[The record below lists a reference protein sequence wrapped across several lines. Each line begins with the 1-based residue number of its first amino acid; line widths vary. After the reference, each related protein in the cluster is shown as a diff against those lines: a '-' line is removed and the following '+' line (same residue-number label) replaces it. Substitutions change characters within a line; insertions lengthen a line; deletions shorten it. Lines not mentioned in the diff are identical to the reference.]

1 MNFLAF
7 LLIISASLSVG
18 ASTIE
23 EIVVTADLKEQSE
36 IKIASSIFVVSEE
49 AIATRGAMHLEE
61 VLNSIPNLNFAS
73 GSNRPRFFQIRG
85 VGERSQFG
93 SPVNASVGFLVDDID
108 FSGAGTIASML
119 DVEQIEVLRG
129 PQGTRY
135 GASALGG
142 LIKVKT
148 KDPSSKQELELKITH
163 GQYATQNFDLIM
175 NTPVSD
181 QLLLRAAFSDHESDG
196 YMYNQF
202 LDRSDANGRNESTSR
217 IKMRWLPSNRWVVDV
232 SLANTEVDNGYDTF
246 SLDNN
251 RVTLSDEPGFDRQKS
266 KYASIKSKWLG
277 QNYEIT
283 TILGAANSD
292 IDYGYDEDWSFTGIH
307 PFGYTSTDRYLRE
320 RKTRSAELRINSL
333 SEFSW
338 VAGFYFFDSSE
349 DLLRD
354 YTFLTNNFSSNYEFK
369 SYAVF
374 AESEI
379 ELSEGTSLLAGVRFE
394 KRETNYKDSE
404 GIEFS
409 PSEDFWGGEISLNK
423 DLSDNL
429 LGYVSIARGFK
440 AGGFNI
446 DGTLD
451 SDLREFN
458 EEYLIEYET
467 GLKGAFFR
475 DNLQVRLAIFMDDR
489 RDQQVK
495 SSLVRPRSD
504 GSTEF
509 IDFLGN
515 AAAGTNKG
523 LEGSIVWELNPNW
536 RLTLDAGLLR
546 ATFDEYI
553 NEFGENLSGRDQAHA
568 PSYMASAG
576 IRFAQGRWTAS
587 LTADTKD
594 EFYFSDRHGVRSER
608 ATLAN
613 FSVEYSVMPWQIALW
628 ARNLGDEN
636 YQTRGFG
643 SFGNDPRKLYV
654 TEPYY
659 QLGEPRI
666 VGVTFQYFM
675 RK

>member
-1 MNFLAF
+1 MNFIAF
-7 LLIISASLSVG
+7 LLLITASLSVG

-23 EIVVTADLKEQSE
+23 EIRVTADLKEQSE

-61 VLNSIPNLNFAS
+61 VLNAIPNLNFAS

-85 VGERSQFG
+85 VGERSQFA
-93 SPVNASVGFLVDDID
+93 SPVNASVGFLVDNID

-163 GQYATQNFDLIM
+163 GQYATQNFDLII

-181 QLLLRAAFSDHESDG
+181 QLLLRAAFNDHESDG

-202 LDRSDANGRNESTSR
+202 LDRNDANGRNESTSR

-266 KYASIKSKWLG
+266 RYASIKSKWLG

-338 VAGFYFFDSSE
+338 VAGFYFFDSNE

-354 YTFLTNNFSSNYEFK
+354 YTFLTSNFSSNYEFK

-409 PSEDFWGGEISLNK
+409 PSENFWGGEISLNK

-446 DGTLD
+446 DGSLD

-467 GLKGAFFR
+467 GLKGAFFG

-495 SSLVRPRSD
+495 SSLVRPRPD

-576 IRFAQGRWTAS
+576 VRFAQGRWTAT

-613 FSVEYSVMPWQIALW
+613 FSVEYSVIPWQIALW
-628 ARNLGDEN
+628 VRNLGDEN

>member
-36 IKIASSIFVVSEE
+36 IKIASSIFVVSED
-49 AIATRGAMHLEE
+49 AIATRAAMHLEE

-181 QLLLRAAFSDHESDG
+181 QLLLRAAFSDLESDG

-232 SLANTEVDNGYDTF
+232 SLANTEIDNGYDTF

-394 KRETNYKDSE
+394 KRKTNYKDSE

-536 RLTLDAGLLR
+536 RLTLDAGILR

-613 FSVEYSVMPWQIALW
+613 FSVEYSVMPWQFALW

>member
-7 LLIISASLSVG
+7 LLIITASLSVG

-36 IKIASSIFVVSEE
+36 IKIASSVFIVSEE

-61 VLNSIPNLNFAS
+61 VLNAIPNLNFAS

-108 FSGAGTIASML
+108 FTGAGTIASML

-148 KDPSSKQELELKITH
+148 KDPSSEQELELKITH
-163 GQYATQNFDLIM
+163 GQYATQNFDLIF
-175 NTPVSD
+175 NLPVSD
-181 QLLLRAAFSDHESDG
+181 QLLLRAAFNDHESDG

-202 LDRSDANGRNESTSR
+202 LDRNDANGRNESTSR
-217 IKMRWLPSNRWVVDV
+217 IKMRWLPSNRWTVDV

-266 KYASIKSKWLG
+266 RYASIKSKWLG

-338 VAGFYFFDSSE
+338 VAGFYFFDSNE

-354 YTFLTNNFSSNYEFK
+354 YTFLTSNFSSNYEFK

-394 KRETNYKDSE
+394 KRETNYQDSE

-467 GLKGAFFR
+467 GLKGAFFG

-495 SSLVRPRSD
+495 SSLVRPRPD

-536 RLTLDAGLLR
+536 RLTLDAGILR

-576 IRFAQGRWTAS
+576 IRFVQGRWTAS

>member
-1 MNFLAF
+1 MNFLAL
-7 LLIISASLSVG
+7 LLITTASLSVG

-23 EIVVTADLKEQSE
+23 EIIVTADLKEQSE
-36 IKIASSIFVVSEE
+36 IKIASSIFIVSEE

-61 VLNSIPNLNFAS
+61 VLNAIPNLNFAS

-163 GQYATQNFDLIM
+163 GQYATQNFDLII
-175 NTPVSD
+175 NTPVSA

-202 LDRSDANGRNESTSR
+202 LDRNDANGRNESTSR
-217 IKMRWLPSNRWVVDV
+217 IKMRWLPSNRWTVDV

-266 KYASIKSKWLG
+266 RYASIKSKWLG

-338 VAGFYFFDSSE
+338 VAGFYFFDSNE

-394 KRETNYKDSE
+394 KRETNYQDSE

-467 GLKGAFFR
+467 GLKGAFFG

-536 RLTLDAGLLR
+536 RLTLDAGILR

>member
-1 MNFLAF
+1 MNLLAF
-7 LLIISASLSVG
+7 LLIITASLSVG

-36 IKIASSIFVVSEE
+36 IKIASSIFVVSED
-49 AIATRGAMHLEE
+49 AIATRAAMHLEE

-181 QLLLRAAFSDHESDG
+181 QLLLRAAFSDLESDG

-232 SLANTEVDNGYDTF
+232 SLANTEIDNGYDTF

-394 KRETNYKDSE
+394 KRKTNYKDSE

-495 SSLVRPRSD
+495 SSLVRPRPD

-613 FSVEYSVMPWQIALW
+613 FSVEYSVMPWQFALW

>member
-61 VLNSIPNLNFAS
+61 VLNAIPNLNFAS

-163 GQYATQNFDLIM
+163 GQYATQNFDLII

-292 IDYGYDEDWSFTGIH
+292 VDYGYDEDWSFTGIH

-320 RKTRSAELRINSL
+320 RKTRSAELRVNSL

-338 VAGFYFFDSSE
+338 VAGFYFFDSNE

-394 KRETNYKDSE
+394 KRETKYKDSE

-495 SSLVRPRSD
+495 SSLVRPRPD

>member
-7 LLIISASLSVG
+7 LLITTASLSVG

-23 EIVVTADLKEQSE
+23 EIIVTADLKEQSE

-61 VLNSIPNLNFAS
+61 VLNAIPNLNFAS

-163 GQYATQNFDLIM
+163 GQYATQNFDLII
-175 NTPVSD
+175 NTPISA

-202 LDRSDANGRNESTSR
+202 LDRNDANGRNESTSR

-232 SLANTEVDNGYDTF
+232 SLANTEVNNGYDTF

-266 KYASIKSKWLG
+266 RYASIKSKWLG

-338 VAGFYFFDSSE
+338 VAGFYFFDSNE

-354 YTFLTNNFSSNYEFK
+354 YTFLTSNFSSNYEFK

-394 KRETNYKDSE
+394 KRETNYQDSE

-467 GLKGAFFR
+467 GLKGAFFG

-495 SSLVRPRSD
+495 SSLVRPRPD

-536 RLTLDAGLLR
+536 RLTLDAGILR

-613 FSVEYSVMPWQIALW
+613 FSVEYSVMSWQIALW

>member
-7 LLIISASLSVG
+7 LLIITASLSVG

-36 IKIASSIFVVSEE
+36 IKIASSVFIVSEE

-61 VLNSIPNLNFAS
+61 VLNAIPNLNFAS

-148 KDPSSKQELELKITH
+148 KDPSSEQELELKITH
-163 GQYATQNFDLIM
+163 GQYATQNFDLIF
-175 NTPVSD
+175 NLPVSD
-181 QLLLRAAFSDHESDG
+181 QLLLRAAFNDHESDG

-202 LDRSDANGRNESTSR
+202 LDRNDANGRDESTSR
-217 IKMRWLPSNRWVVDV
+217 IKMRWLPSNKWVVDV
-232 SLANTEVDNGYDTF
+232 SLANTEVDNGYDSF

-266 KYASIKSKWLG
+266 RYASIKSKWLG

-338 VAGFYFFDSSE
+338 VAGFYFFDSNE

-354 YTFLTNNFSSNYEFK
+354 YTFLTSNFSSNYEFK

-394 KRETNYKDSE
+394 KRETNYQDSE

-475 DNLQVRLAIFMDDR
+475 GNLQVRLAIFMDDR
-489 RDQQVK
+489 KDQQVK
-495 SSLVRPRSD
+495 SSLVRPRPD

-536 RLTLDAGLLR
+536 RLTLDAGILR

-576 IRFAQGRWTAS
+576 FRFAQGRWTAS

>member
-1 MNFLAF
+1 MNLLAF
-7 LLIISASLSVG
+7 LLIITASLSVG

-23 EIVVTADLKEQSE
+23 EIVVTADLKEKSE

-61 VLNSIPNLNFAS
+61 VLNAIPNLNFAS

-119 DVEQIEVLRG
+119 DVKQIEVLRG

-163 GQYATQNFDLIM
+163 GQYATQNFDLII

-181 QLLLRAAFSDHESDG
+181 QLLLRAAFSDHDSDG

-217 IKMRWLPSNRWVVDV
+217 IKMRWLPSNRWIVDV

-266 KYASIKSKWLG
+266 RYASIKSKWLG

-354 YTFLTNNFSSNYEFK
+354 YTFLTSNFSSNYEFK

-394 KRETNYKDSE
+394 KRKTNYKDSE

-467 GLKGAFFR
+467 GLKGAFFG

-495 SSLVRPRSD
+495 SSLVRPRPD

-536 RLTLDAGLLR
+536 RLTLDAGILR

-587 LTADTKD
+587 LKADTKD

-613 FSVEYSVMPWQIALW
+613 FSLEYSVMPWQFSLW

>member
-7 LLIISASLSVG
+7 LLIIMASLSVG

-129 PQGTRY
+129 PQGTGY

-148 KDPSSKQELELKITH
+148 KDPSSKQELELKITQ
-163 GQYATQNFDLIM
+163 GQYATQNFDLII

-196 YMYNQF
+196 YIYNQF

-320 RKTRSAELRINSL
+320 RKTRSAELRVNSL

-338 VAGFYFFDSSE
+338 VAGFYFFDSNE

-458 EEYLIEYET
+458 EEYLIEYEA
-467 GLKGAFFR
+467 GLKGAFFG
-475 DNLQVRLAIFMDDR
+475 DNLQVRLAIFIDDR

-495 SSLVRPRSD
+495 SSLIRPRSD

>member
-7 LLIISASLSVG
+7 LLIITASLSVG

-163 GQYATQNFDLIM
+163 GQYATQNFDLII

-613 FSVEYSVMPWQIALW
+613 FSVEYSVMPWQFALW

>member
-23 EIVVTADLKEQSE
+23 EIVVSADLKEQSE

-196 YMYNQF
+196 YIYNQF

-423 DLSDNL
+423 DFSDNL

>member
-1 MNFLAF
+1 MQFFIFLF
-7 LLIISASLSVG
+7 LISASMSVG

-23 EIVVTADLKEQSE
+23 EVVVTADLKEKRD
-36 IKIASSIFVVSEE
+36 INIASSIFVVSEA
-49 AIATRGAMHLEE
+49 AIAARGATHLED
-61 VLNSIPNLNFAS
+61 VINTIPNLNFAS

-148 KDPSSKQELELKITH
+148 KDPIPEQELELKITY
-163 GQYATQNFDLIM
+163 GQYATQAFDLIV

-202 LDRSDANGRNESTSR
+202 LDRDDANGRDESTSR
-217 IKMRWLPSNRWVVDV
+217 IKMRWLPTNRWVVDV
-232 SLANTEVDNGYDTF
+232 SLSNTEIDNGYDAF

-251 RVTLSDEPGFDRQKS
+251 RITLSDEPGFDRQNS
-266 KYASIKSKWLG
+266 KYASIKSKWAG
-277 QNYEIT
+277 EIYEIT
-283 TILGAANSD
+283 AILGAANSD

-307 PFGYTSTDRYLRE
+307 PFGYTSTDHYLRE

-333 SEFSW
+333 SGLGW
-338 VAGFYFFDSSE
+338 VAGLYLFDSSE
-349 DLLRD
+349 GLDRE
-354 YTFLTNNFSSNYEFK
+354 YTFLADNFSSDYEFK

-374 AESEI
+374 AETEI
-379 ELSEGTSLLAGVRFE
+379 ELGEGTSLSAGVRFE
-394 KRETNYKDSE
+394 KRETNYQDSE

-467 GLKGAFFR
+467 GLKGAFFG

-536 RLTLDAGLLR
+536 RLTLDAGILR

-587 LTADTKD
+587 LKADTKD

-613 FSVEYSVMPWQIALW
+613 FSVEYSVMPWQFALW

>member
-1 MNFLAF
+1 MQFFIFLF
-7 LLIISASLSVG
+7 LISASMSVG

-23 EIVVTADLKEQSE
+23 EVVVTADLKEKRD
-36 IKIASSIFVVSEE
+36 INIASSIFVVSEA
-49 AIATRGAMHLEE
+49 AIAARGATHLED
-61 VLNSIPNLNFAS
+61 VINTIPNLNFAS

-148 KDPSSKQELELKITH
+148 KDPIPEQELELKITY
-163 GQYATQNFDLIM
+163 GQYATQAFDLIV

-202 LDRSDANGRNESTSR
+202 LDRDDANGRDESTSR
-217 IKMRWLPSNRWVVDV
+217 IKMRWLPTNRWVVDV
-232 SLANTEVDNGYDTF
+232 SLSNTEIDNGYDAF

-251 RVTLSDEPGFDRQKS
+251 RITLSDEPGFDRQNS
-266 KYASIKSKWLG
+266 KYASIKSKWAG
-277 QNYEIT
+277 EIYEIT
-283 TILGAANSD
+283 AILGAANSD

-307 PFGYTSTDRYLRE
+307 PFGYTSTDHYLRE

-333 SEFSW
+333 SGLGW
-338 VAGFYFFDSSE
+338 VAGLYLFDSSE
-349 DLLRD
+349 GLDRE
-354 YTFLTNNFSSNYEFK
+354 YTFLADNFSSDYEFK

-374 AESEI
+374 AETEI
-379 ELSEGTSLLAGVRFE
+379 ELGEGTSLSAGVRFE
-394 KRETNYKDSE
+394 KRETNYQDSE

-467 GLKGAFFR
+467 GLKGAFFG

-495 SSLVRPRSD
+495 SSLVRPRPD

>member
-23 EIVVTADLKEQSE
+23 EIVVSADLKEQSE

-196 YMYNQF
+196 YIYNQF

-394 KRETNYKDSE
+394 KRETNYQDSE

-536 RLTLDAGLLR
+536 RLTLDAGILR

>member
-1 MNFLAF
+1 MQFFIFLF
-7 LLIISASLSVG
+7 LISASLSVG

-23 EIVVTADLKEQSE
+23 EVVVTADLKEKRD
-36 IKIASSIFVVSEE
+36 INIASSIFVVSET
-49 AIATRGAMHLEE
+49 AIAARGATHLED
-61 VLNSIPNLNFAS
+61 VINTIPNLNFAS

-108 FSGAGTIASML
+108 FSGAGAIASML

-148 KDPSSKQELELKITH
+148 KDPIPEQELELKITY
-163 GQYATQNFDLIM
+163 GQYATEAFDLIV
-175 NTPVSD
+175 NTSVSD
-181 QLLLRAAFSDHESDG
+181 QLFFRAAFSDHESDG
-196 YMYNQF
+196 YMYNRF
-202 LDRSDANGRNESTSR
+202 LDRDDANGRDESTSR
-217 IKMRWLPSNRWVVDV
+217 IKMRWLPTTKWVVDV
-232 SLANTEVDNGYDTF
+232 SLSNTEIDNGYDAF

-251 RVTLSDEPGFDRQKS
+251 RITLSDEPGFDRQKS
-266 KYASIKSKWLG
+266 KYASIKSKWAG
-277 QNYEIT
+277 EIYEIT
-283 TILGAANSD
+283 AILGAANSD

-307 PFGYTSTDRYLRE
+307 PFGYTSTDHYLRE

-333 SEFSW
+333 SGSGW
-338 VAGFYFFDSSE
+338 VAGLYLFDSSE
-349 DLLRD
+349 ALDRE
-354 YTFLTNNFSSNYEFK
+354 YTFLADNFSSDYKFK

-374 AESEI
+374 AETEI
-379 ELSEGTSLLAGVRFE
+379 ELGEGTSLSAGVRFE

-409 PSEDFWGGEISLNK
+409 PSENFWGGEISLNK
-423 DLSDNL
+423 DFYDNF

-446 DGTLD
+446 DGSLD

-467 GLKGAFFR
+467 GLKGAFFG

-495 SSLVRPRSD
+495 SSLVRPRPD

-576 IRFAQGRWTAS
+576 IRFALGPWTAS

-613 FSVEYSVMPWQIALW
+613 FSVKYSVMPWQIALW

-643 SFGNDPRKLYV
+643 SFGNDPRKLYI

-666 VGVTFQYFM
+666 IGVTFQYFM

>member
-1 MNFLAF
+1 MNFIAF
-7 LLIISASLSVG
+7 LLLITASLSVG

-23 EIVVTADLKEQSE
+23 EIRVTADLKEQSE

-49 AIATRGAMHLEE
+49 AIATRRAMHLEE
-61 VLNSIPNLNFAS
+61 VLNAIPNLNFAS

-163 GQYATQNFDLIM
+163 GQYATQNFDLII
-175 NTPVSD
+175 NTPVSA

-202 LDRSDANGRNESTSR
+202 LDRNDANGRNESTSR
-217 IKMRWLPSNRWVVDV
+217 IKMRWLPSNRWIVDV
-232 SLANTEVDNGYDTF
+232 SLANAEVDNGYDTF

-266 KYASIKSKWLG
+266 RYASIKSKWLG

-320 RKTRSAELRINSL
+320 RKTRSAELRANSL

-338 VAGFYFFDSSE
+338 VAGFYFFDSNE

-354 YTFLTNNFSSNYEFK
+354 YTFLPNNFSSSYEFK

-467 GLKGAFFR
+467 GLKGAFFG

-576 IRFAQGRWTAS
+576 VRFAQGRWTAS

>member
-7 LLIISASLSVG
+7 LLITTASFSVG
-18 ASTIE
+18 ASSIE
-23 EIVVTADLKEQSE
+23 EIMVTADLKEQSE
-36 IKIASSIFVVSEE
+36 IKIASSIFIVSEE

-61 VLNSIPNLNFAS
+61 VLNAIPNLNFAS

-129 PQGTRY
+129 PQGIRY

-163 GQYATQNFDLIM
+163 GQYATQNFDLII
-175 NTPVSD
+175 NTPVSA

-202 LDRSDANGRNESTSR
+202 LDRNDANGRNESTSR

-266 KYASIKSKWLG
+266 RYASIKSKWLG

-338 VAGFYFFDSSE
+338 VAGFYFFDSNE

-354 YTFLTNNFSSNYEFK
+354 YTFLTGNFSSNYKF
-369 SYAVF
+369 V
-374 AESEI
+374 
-379 ELSEGTSLLAGVRFE
+379 
-394 KRETNYKDSE
+394 
-404 GIEFS
+404 
-409 PSEDFWGGEISLNK
+409 
-423 DLSDNL
+423 
-429 LGYVSIARGFK
+429 
-440 AGGFNI
+440 
-446 DGTLD
+446 
-451 SDLREFN
+451 
-458 EEYLIEYET
+458 
-467 GLKGAFFR
+467 
-475 DNLQVRLAIFMDDR
+475 
-489 RDQQVK
+489 
-495 SSLVRPRSD
+495 
-504 GSTEF
+504 
-509 IDFLGN
+509 
-515 AAAGTNKG
+515 
-523 LEGSIVWELNPNW
+523 
-536 RLTLDAGLLR
+536 
-546 ATFDEYI
+546 
-553 NEFGENLSGRDQAHA
+553 
-568 PSYMASAG
+568 
-576 IRFAQGRWTAS
+576 
-587 LTADTKD
+587 
-594 EFYFSDRHGVRSER
+594 
-608 ATLAN
+608 
-613 FSVEYSVMPWQIALW
+613 
-628 ARNLGDEN
+628 
-636 YQTRGFG
+636 
-643 SFGNDPRKLYV
+643 
-654 TEPYY
+654 
-659 QLGEPRI
+659 
-666 VGVTFQYFM
+666 
-675 RK
+675 

>member
-1 MNFLAF
+1 MQVFIF
-7 LLIISASLSVG
+7 LLSITVSLSIS

-23 EIVVTADLKEQSE
+23 EVVVTANLKEKRD
-36 IKIASSIFVVSEE
+36 IDIASSIFVVSEE
-49 AIATRGAMHLEE
+49 TIAARGAMHLED
-61 VLNSIPNLNFAS
+61 VIHAIPNLNFAS

-142 LIKVKT
+142 LIKIKT
-148 KDPSSKQELELKITH
+148 KDPIPKQELELKITH
-163 GQYATQNFDLIM
+163 GQYATQAFDLII

-202 LDRSDANGRNESTSR
+202 LDRDDANGRDESTSR
-217 IKMRWLPSNRWVVDV
+217 IKMRWLPNNRWVVDV
-232 SLANTEVDNGYDTF
+232 SLSNTEVDNGYDAF

-251 RVTLSDEPGFDRQKS
+251 RITLSDEPGFDRQNS
-266 KYASIKSKWLG
+266 NYASVKSKWSG

-283 TILGAANSD
+283 AILGAANSD

-307 PFGYTSTDRYLRE
+307 PIGYTSTDHYLRE

-333 SEFSW
+333 SEFGW
-338 VAGFYFFDSSE
+338 VAGLYLFDSNE
-349 DLLRD
+349 DLERQ
-354 YTFLTNNFSSNYEFK
+354 YTFLGDNFSSNYEFK

-374 AESEI
+374 AETEI
-379 ELSEGTSLLAGVRFE
+379 EIGGGTSLSAGVRFE
-394 KRETNYKDSE
+394 KRETGYKDSE
-404 GIEFS
+404 EIEFS
-409 PSEDFWGGEISLNK
+409 PSEIFWGGEISLNK
-423 DLSDNL
+423 NFYDKF
-429 LGYVSIARGFK
+429 LGYISVARGFK

-451 SDLREFN
+451 SDLREFG
-458 EEYLIEYET
+458 EEYLIEYE
-467 GLKGAFFR
+467 GGFKGTLIEGDLR
-475 DNLQVRLAIFMDDR
+475 VRLAIFLDDR
-489 RDQQVK
+489 KDQQVK
-495 SSLVRPRSD
+495 SSLVRPRAD

-523 LEGSIVWELNPNW
+523 FEGSIDWELNPNW
-536 RLTLDAGLLR
+536 RLTFDAGLLR

-568 PSYMASAG
+568 PRYMASAG
-576 IRFAQGRWTAS
+576 IRFTQGRWTAT

-594 EFYFSDRHGVRSER
+594 KFYFSDRHGARSER
-608 ATLAN
+608 VTLAN
-613 FSVEYSVMPWQIALW
+613 FSLLYSAEPWQIKLW
-628 ARNLGDEN
+628 ARNLGDED

-643 SFGNDPRKLYV
+643 SFGNDPRKGYV

-659 QLGEPRI
+659 QLGEPKI
-666 VGVTFQYFM
+666 AGVTFQFFM
-675 RK
+675 QK

>member
-232 SLANTEVDNGYDTF
+232 SLANTEIDNGYDTF

-354 YTFLTNNFSSNYEFK
+354 YTFLTDNFSSNYEFK

-409 PSEDFWGGEISLNK
+409 PSENFWGGEISLNK
-423 DLSDNL
+423 DFYDNF

-467 GLKGAFFR
+467 GLKGAFFG

-495 SSLVRPRSD
+495 SSLVRPRPD

-613 FSVEYSVMPWQIALW
+613 FSVEYSVMPWQFALW

-643 SFGNDPRKLYV
+643 SFGNDPRKLYI

>member
-1 MNFLAF
+1 M
-7 LLIISASLSVG
+7 
-18 ASTIE
+18 
-23 EIVVTADLKEQSE
+23 
-36 IKIASSIFVVSEE
+36 
-49 AIATRGAMHLEE
+49 
-61 VLNSIPNLNFAS
+61 
-73 GSNRPRFFQIRG
+73 
-85 VGERSQFG
+85 
-93 SPVNASVGFLVDDID
+93 
-108 FSGAGTIASML
+108 
-119 DVEQIEVLRG
+119 
-129 PQGTRY
+129 
-135 GASALGG
+135 
-142 LIKVKT
+142 
-148 KDPSSKQELELKITH
+148 
-163 GQYATQNFDLIM
+163 
-175 NTPVSD
+175 
-181 QLLLRAAFSDHESDG
+181 
-196 YMYNQF
+196 
-202 LDRSDANGRNESTSR
+202 
-217 IKMRWLPSNRWVVDV
+217 
-232 SLANTEVDNGYDTF
+232 
-246 SLDNN
+246 
-251 RVTLSDEPGFDRQKS
+251 
-266 KYASIKSKWLG
+266 G

-338 VAGFYFFDSSE
+338 VAGFYFFDSNE

-354 YTFLTNNFSSNYEFK
+354 YTFLTGNFSSNYKFK

-394 KRETNYKDSE
+394 KRETNYQDSE

-467 GLKGAFFR
+467 GLKGAFFG

-495 SSLVRPRSD
+495 SSLVRPRPD

-523 LEGSIVWELNPNW
+523 LEGRIVWELNSNW
-536 RLTLDAGLLR
+536 RLTLDAGILR

>member
-61 VLNSIPNLNFAS
+61 VLNAIPNLNFAS

-292 IDYGYDEDWSFTGIH
+292 VDYGYDEDWSFTGIH

-354 YTFLTNNFSSNYEFK
+354 YTFLTNNFSSNYEFR

-394 KRETNYKDSE
+394 KRETKYKDSE

-576 IRFAQGRWTAS
+576 IRFAQGRWAAT

>member
-7 LLIISASLSVG
+7 LLIITASLSVG

-36 IKIASSIFVVSEE
+36 IKIASSVFIVSEE

-61 VLNSIPNLNFAS
+61 VLNAIPNLNFAS

-108 FSGAGTIASML
+108 FTGAGTIASML

-148 KDPSSKQELELKITH
+148 KDPSSEQELELKITH
-163 GQYATQNFDLIM
+163 GQYATQNFDLIF
-175 NTPVSD
+175 NLPVSD
-181 QLLLRAAFSDHESDG
+181 QLLLRAAFNDHESDG

-202 LDRSDANGRNESTSR
+202 LDRNDANGRDESTSR
-217 IKMRWLPSNRWVVDV
+217 IKMRWLPSNKWVVDV
-232 SLANTEVDNGYDTF
+232 SLANTEVDNGYDSF

-266 KYASIKSKWLG
+266 RYASIKSKWLG

-338 VAGFYFFDSSE
+338 VAGFYFFDSNE

-354 YTFLTNNFSSNYEFK
+354 YTFLTSNFSSNYEFK

-394 KRETNYKDSE
+394 KRETNYQDSE

-475 DNLQVRLAIFMDDR
+475 GNLQVRLAIFMDDR

-495 SSLVRPRSD
+495 SSLVRPRPD

-536 RLTLDAGLLR
+536 RLTLDAGILR

-576 IRFAQGRWTAS
+576 IRFVQGRWTAS

>member
-181 QLLLRAAFSDHESDG
+181 QLLLRAAFSDLESDG

-232 SLANTEVDNGYDTF
+232 SLANTEIDNGYDTF

-394 KRETNYKDSE
+394 KRKTNYKDSE

-587 LTADTKD
+587 LKADTKD

-613 FSVEYSVMPWQIALW
+613 FSVEYSVMPWQFALW

>member
-163 GQYATQNFDLIM
+163 GQYATQNFDLII

-232 SLANTEVDNGYDTF
+232 SLANTEIDNGYDTF

>member
-7 LLIISASLSVG
+7 LLITTASLSVG

-23 EIVVTADLKEQSE
+23 EIKVTADLKEQSE

-61 VLNSIPNLNFAS
+61 VLNAIPNLNFAS

-163 GQYATQNFDLIM
+163 GQYATQNFDLII
-175 NTPVSD
+175 NTPVSA

-202 LDRSDANGRNESTSR
+202 LDRNDANGRNESTSR
-217 IKMRWLPSNRWVVDV
+217 IKMRWLPSNSWIVDV

-266 KYASIKSKWLG
+266 RYASIKSKWLG

-292 IDYGYDEDWSFTGIH
+292 IDYGYDEDWSYTGIH

-338 VAGFYFFDSSE
+338 VAGFYFFDSNE

-354 YTFLTNNFSSNYEFK
+354 YTFLTSNFSSNYEFK

-394 KRETNYKDSE
+394 KRETNYQDSE

-467 GLKGAFFR
+467 GLKGAFFG

-495 SSLVRPRSD
+495 SSLVRPRPD

-536 RLTLDAGLLR
+536 RLTLDAGILR

-613 FSVEYSVMPWQIALW
+613 FSVAYSVMPWQIALW

>member
-1 MNFLAF
+1 MQ
-7 LLIISASLSVG
+7 LLILLLLVTASLSLG

-23 EIVVTADLKEQSE
+23 EIIVTADLREKQE
-36 IKIASSIFVVSEE
+36 INIASSVFVLSEE
-49 AIATRGAMHLEE
+49 AIEAREASHLED
-61 VLNSIPNLNFAS
+61 VVNSIPNLNFAS
-73 GSNRPRFFQIRG
+73 GSNRARFFQIRG
-85 VGERSQFG
+85 VGERSQFA
-93 SPVNASVGFLVDDID
+93 SPVNASVGFLVDDVD

-119 DVEQIEVLRG
+119 DVEQIEVFRG

-148 KDPSSKQELELKITH
+148 KDPNPERELELRITQ
-163 GQYATQNFDLIM
+163 GQNATKGFDLII
-175 NTPVSD
+175 NTPVSE
-181 QLLLRAAFSDHESDG
+181 QLLLRAAFNEQESDG

-202 LDRSDANGRNESTSR
+202 LDRDNANGRDESTSR
-217 IKMRWLPSNRWVVDV
+217 IKIRWLPNDEWAVDL
-232 SLANTEVDNGYDTF
+232 SLANIEVDNGYDAF

-251 RVTLSDEPGFDRQKS
+251 RITLSDEPGFDRQDS
-266 KYASIKSKWLG
+266 NYVSMKSKWSG

-283 TILGAANSD
+283 GILGAANSD
-292 IDYGYDEDWSFTGIH
+292 IGYGYDEDWSFTGIH
-307 PFGYTSTDRYLRE
+307 PFGYTSTDHYLRE
-320 RKTRSAELRINSL
+320 RKTRSAELRINTL
-333 SEFSW
+333 SEFGW
-338 VAGFYFFDSSE
+338 VAGIYYFDSNE
-349 DLLRD
+349 DLVRE
-354 YTFLTNNFSSNYEFK
+354 YTFLANNFSSTYEFK

-379 ELSEGTSLLAGVRFE
+379 ELLEGTSLSVGMRFE
-394 KRETNYKDSE
+394 KRETSYEDSE

-409 PSEDFWGGEISLNK
+409 PSENFWGGEISLKK
-423 DLSDNL
+423 DLYDNFL
-429 LGYVSIARGFK
+429 AYTSVARGFK

-451 SDLREFN
+451 GDLREFD
-458 EEYLIEYET
+458 EEYLIEYEA
-467 GLKGAFFR
+467 GFKGSLFEN
-475 DNLQVRLAIFMDDR
+475 NLQLRLAIFKDDR

-495 SSLVRPRSD
+495 SSIVRPRPD

-515 AAAGTNKG
+515 AAEGTNKG
-523 LEGSIVWELNPNW
+523 LETSISWEINPNW
-536 RLTLDAGLLR
+536 RLTFDAGLLK
-546 ATFDEYI
+546 ATFDQYT

-568 PSYMASAG
+568 PRYMASAG
-576 IRFAQGRWTAS
+576 IRFSHGRWKAT

-594 EFYFSDRHGVRSER
+594 EFYFSDRHGIKSER

-613 FSVEYSVMPWQIALW
+613 FSVVYLSAPWQIKLW
-628 ARNLGDEN
+628 ARNLGDQD

-643 SFGNDPRKLYV
+643 SFGNDPRKLYI

-666 VGVTFQYFM
+666 AGVTFQFFM
-675 RK
+675 RG

>member
-7 LLIISASLSVG
+7 LLITTASLSVG

-23 EIVVTADLKEQSE
+23 EIKVTADLKEQSE

-61 VLNSIPNLNFAS
+61 VLNAIPNLNFAS

-163 GQYATQNFDLIM
+163 GQYATQNFDLII
-175 NTPVSD
+175 NTPVSA

-202 LDRSDANGRNESTSR
+202 LDRNDANGRNESTSR
-217 IKMRWLPSNRWVVDV
+217 IKMRWLPSNRWIVDV

-266 KYASIKSKWLG
+266 RYASIKSKWLG

-292 IDYGYDEDWSFTGIH
+292 IDYGYDEDWSYTGIH

-338 VAGFYFFDSSE
+338 VAGFYFFDSNE

-354 YTFLTNNFSSNYEFK
+354 YTFLTSNFSSNYEFK

-394 KRETNYKDSE
+394 KRETNYQDSE

-467 GLKGAFFR
+467 GLKGAFFG

-495 SSLVRPRSD
+495 SSLVRPRPD

-536 RLTLDAGLLR
+536 RLTLDAGILR

-613 FSVEYSVMPWQIALW
+613 FSVAYSVMPWQIALW

>member
-1 MNFLAF
+1 M
-7 LLIISASLSVG
+7 
-18 ASTIE
+18 
-23 EIVVTADLKEQSE
+23 
-36 IKIASSIFVVSEE
+36 
-49 AIATRGAMHLEE
+49 
-61 VLNSIPNLNFAS
+61 
-73 GSNRPRFFQIRG
+73 
-85 VGERSQFG
+85 
-93 SPVNASVGFLVDDID
+93 
-108 FSGAGTIASML
+108 
-119 DVEQIEVLRG
+119 
-129 PQGTRY
+129 
-135 GASALGG
+135 GG

-163 GQYATQNFDLIM
+163 GQYATQNFDLII

-202 LDRSDANGRNESTSR
+202 LDRNDANGRNESTSR

-232 SLANTEVDNGYDTF
+232 SLANTEFDNGYDTF

-266 KYASIKSKWLG
+266 RYASIKSKWLG

-320 RKTRSAELRINSL
+320 RKTRSAELRVNSL

-338 VAGFYFFDSSE
+338 VAGFYFFDSNE

-379 ELSEGTSLLAGVRFE
+379 ELSEGTSLLAGVRVE

-409 PSEDFWGGEISLNK
+409 PSENFWGGEISLNK
-423 DLSDNL
+423 DLYDNV

-467 GLKGAFFR
+467 GLKGAF
-475 DNLQVRLAIFMDDR
+475 
-489 RDQQVK
+489 
-495 SSLVRPRSD
+495 
-504 GSTEF
+504 
-509 IDFLGN
+509 
-515 AAAGTNKG
+515 
-523 LEGSIVWELNPNW
+523 
-536 RLTLDAGLLR
+536 
-546 ATFDEYI
+546 
-553 NEFGENLSGRDQAHA
+553 SG
-568 PSYMASAG
+568 
-576 IRFAQGRWTAS
+576 ITCKF
-587 LTADTKD
+587 
-594 EFYFSDRHGVRSER
+594 V
-608 ATLAN
+608 
-613 FSVEYSVMPWQIALW
+613 
-628 ARNLGDEN
+628 
-636 YQTRGFG
+636 
-643 SFGNDPRKLYV
+643 
-654 TEPYY
+654 
-659 QLGEPRI
+659 
-666 VGVTFQYFM
+666 
-675 RK
+675 

>member
-1 MNFLAF
+1 MNFLAL
-7 LLIISASLSVG
+7 LLITTASLSVG

-23 EIVVTADLKEQSE
+23 EIMVTADLKEQSE
-36 IKIASSIFVVSEE
+36 IKIASSIFIVSEE

-61 VLNSIPNLNFAS
+61 VLNAIPNLNFAS

-148 KDPSSKQELELKITH
+148 KDPSSEQELELKITH
-163 GQYATQNFDLIM
+163 GQYATQNFDLII
-175 NTPVSD
+175 NTPVSA

-202 LDRSDANGRNESTSR
+202 LDRNDANGRNESTSR
-217 IKMRWLPSNRWVVDV
+217 IKMRWLPSNRWTVDV

-266 KYASIKSKWLG
+266 RYASIKSKWLG

-338 VAGFYFFDSSE
+338 VAGFYFFDSNE

-467 GLKGAFFR
+467 GLKGAFFG

-536 RLTLDAGLLR
+536 RLTLDAGILR

>member
-1 MNFLAF
+1 MQFFIFLF
-7 LLIISASLSVG
+7 LISASMSVG

-23 EIVVTADLKEQSE
+23 EVVVTADLKEKRD
-36 IKIASSIFVVSEE
+36 INIASSIFVVSEA
-49 AIATRGAMHLEE
+49 AIAARGATHLED
-61 VLNSIPNLNFAS
+61 VINTIPNLNFAS

-148 KDPSSKQELELKITH
+148 KDPIPEQELELKITY
-163 GQYATQNFDLIM
+163 GQYATQAFDLIV

-202 LDRSDANGRNESTSR
+202 LDRDDANGRDESTSR
-217 IKMRWLPSNRWVVDV
+217 IKMRWLPTNRWVVDV
-232 SLANTEVDNGYDTF
+232 SLSNTEIDNGYDAF

-251 RVTLSDEPGFDRQKS
+251 RITLSDEPGFDRQNS
-266 KYASIKSKWLG
+266 KYASIKSKWAG
-277 QNYEIT
+277 EIYEIT
-283 TILGAANSD
+283 AILGAANSD

-307 PFGYTSTDRYLRE
+307 PFGYTSTDHYLRE

-333 SEFSW
+333 SGLGW
-338 VAGFYFFDSSE
+338 VAGLYLFDSSE
-349 DLLRD
+349 GLDRE
-354 YTFLTNNFSSNYEFK
+354 YTFLADNFSSDYEFK

-374 AESEI
+374 AETEI
-379 ELSEGTSLLAGVRFE
+379 ELGEGTSLSAGVRFE
-394 KRETNYKDSE
+394 KRETNYQDSE

-467 GLKGAFFR
+467 GLKGAFFG

-587 LTADTKD
+587 LKADTKD

-613 FSVEYSVMPWQIALW
+613 FSVEYSVMPWQFALW